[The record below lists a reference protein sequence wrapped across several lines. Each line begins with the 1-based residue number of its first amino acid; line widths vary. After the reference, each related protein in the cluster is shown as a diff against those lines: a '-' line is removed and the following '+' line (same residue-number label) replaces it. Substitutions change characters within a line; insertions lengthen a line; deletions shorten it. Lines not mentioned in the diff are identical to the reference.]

1 LRIGVGCRI
10 LFYQP
15 YTRVRGTSETRQ
27 QHGYKAKVVAMTG
40 FKVGDADS
48 VEYPFFICVY
58 CHNLK
63 SMAWHSFFAVIP
75 LKYTFQLFSS
85 DAKIR

>member
-1 LRIGVGCRI
+1 
-10 LFYQP
+10 
-15 YTRVRGTSETRQ
+15 
-27 QHGYKAKVVAMTG
+27 MTG